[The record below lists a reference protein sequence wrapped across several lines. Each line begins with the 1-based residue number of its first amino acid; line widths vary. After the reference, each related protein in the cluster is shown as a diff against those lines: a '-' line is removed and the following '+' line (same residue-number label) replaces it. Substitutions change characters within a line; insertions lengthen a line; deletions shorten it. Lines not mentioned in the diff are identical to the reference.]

1 MTMTP
6 SQAISA
12 VEAAQSEY
20 FAAAKEA
27 AARGAV
33 IRVTPLDITG
43 IAWLYRENRDLAL
56 KMADQSAAQTDGAMK

>member
-1 MTMTP
+1 MTL

-20 FAAAKEA
+20 FSAAKEA

-33 IRVTPLDITG
+33 IRVTPLDIAGLAET
-43 IAWLYRENRDLAL
+43 RRTDPDLANL
-56 KMADQSAAQTDGAMK
+56 IAEQSAQQNERNAK

>member
-1 MTMTP
+1 MTP
-6 SQAISA
+6 TATISA

-33 IRVTPLDITG
+33 IRVTPLDIAGLAETRR
-43 IAWLYRENRDLAL
+43 ADPELAL
-56 KMADQSAAQTDGAMK
+56 KIAEQSAKQTGAMK